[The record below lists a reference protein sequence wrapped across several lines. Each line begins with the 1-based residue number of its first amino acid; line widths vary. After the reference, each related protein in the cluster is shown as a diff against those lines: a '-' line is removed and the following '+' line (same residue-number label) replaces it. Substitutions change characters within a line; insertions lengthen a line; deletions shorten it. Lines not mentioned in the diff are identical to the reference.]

1 MKISEEEVRH
11 VAELSK
17 LSSSEAET
25 SEFASTLSKIVD
37 MVELLNEGDTDG
49 VPVTTTMAD
58 RKTVMREDVA
68 VAGDDRD
75 ELFKNVPQSE
85 NYYIKVPAILE
96 DGGDA

>member
-17 LSSSEAET
+17 LSFSEAET
-25 SEFASTLSKIVD
+25 SEFATTLSKIVD
-37 MVELLNEGDTDG
+37 MVELLNEVDTDG

-75 ELFKNVPQSE
+75 ELFKNAPQSE

>member
-1 MKISEEEVRH
+1 
-11 VAELSK
+11 
-17 LSSSEAET
+17 
-25 SEFASTLSKIVD
+25 
-37 MVELLNEGDTDG
+37 MVELLNEVDTEG
-49 VPVTTTMAD
+49 IPVTTTMAD

>member
-1 MKISEEEVRH
+1 MKNTNIRH

-17 LSSSEAET
+17 LSFSEAET
-25 SEFASTLSKIVD
+25 SEFATTLSKIVD
-37 MVELLNEGDTDG
+37 MVELLNEVDTDG

>member
-17 LSSSEAET
+17 LSFSEAET
-25 SEFASTLSKIVD
+25 SEVATKLSKIVD
-37 MVELLNEGDTDG
+37 MVELLNEVDTDG

>member
-17 LSSSEAET
+17 LSFSEAET
-25 SEFASTLSKIVD
+25 SEFATTLSKIVD
-37 MVELLNEGDTDG
+37 MVELLNEVDTDG

-58 RKTVMREDVA
+58 RKTVMSEDVA
-68 VAGDDRD
+68 VADDDRD

>member
-11 VAELSK
+11 VANLSK
-17 LSSSEAET
+17 LSFSEEET
-25 SEFASTLSKIVD
+25 TEFATTLSKIVD
-37 MVELLNEGDTDG
+37 MVELLNEVDTEG

-85 NYYIKVPAILE
+85 NY
-96 DGGDA
+96 

>member
-1 MKISEEEVRH
+1 MLKKKQQNLRQ
-11 VAELSK
+11 LC
-17 LSSSEAET
+17 L
-25 SEFASTLSKIVD
+25 KIVD
-37 MVELLNEGDTDG
+37 MVELLNEVDTEG
-49 VPVTTTMAD
+49 IPVTTTMAD

>member
-17 LSSSEAET
+17 LSFSEAET
-25 SEFASTLSKIVD
+25 SEFATTLSKIVD
-37 MVELLNEGDTDG
+37 MVELLNEVDTNG